1 MFLSIR
7 SIRAVLGASAIS
19 AALCIASPAMASSG
33 NVRMGAISPGAAV
46 SLNPQPIP
54 PGHTDEELGPIRPD
68 EAESLNPQPIPPGHG
83 VEDELGH

>member
-1 MFLSIR
+1 MWSTLRRLFGKR
-7 SIRAVLGASAIS
+7 ETEVHQQA
-19 AALCIASPAMASSG
+19 
-33 NVRMGAISPGAAV
+33 PGEAE